1 MMNENKKQINISI
14 DDMMFIGLMVILPI
28 LSVLITSLILFIT
41 IDNGNMITELVQT
54 YLVMSL
60 SFVILPGIVLYK
72 KYRLSLHDIGIIKLK
87 TWEIMVSL
95 ILLIL
100 LYVYLFGKVDSKTLI
115 LLSIQTIAVAVC
127 EEVWARG
134 MLFYVIGK
142 FTSSHYVM
150 ILFSSIIFT
159 FLIHI
164 NRGFYNNLIYRL
176 PGAVLMCVVYDRS
189 KKLHYSIMVHYMY
202 NMLAS
207 L

>member
-1 MMNENKKQINISI
+1 MMDENKKQIGISI
-14 DDMMFIGLMVILPI
+14 DDMMFMGLMVILPI

-41 IDNGNMITELVQT
+41 IKNGNKVTELIQT

-60 SFVILPGIVLYK
+60 SFVILPGILLYK
-72 KYRLSLHDIGIIKLK
+72 KYGLSLHDIGIMKLK
-87 TWEIMVSL
+87 NWEILISL
-95 ILLIL
+95 ILLII
-100 LYVYLFGKVDSKTLI
+100 LYVYLIGKVDRNTLI
-115 LLSIQTIAVAVC
+115 LLSVQTIAVAVC

-142 FTSSHYVM
+142 FTQSHFVM

-176 PGAVLMCVVYDRS
+176 PGAILMCVVYDRS

-207 L
+207 F